1 MYNYSTRLRVPAAGR
16 PRSPGLDFKVVDG
29 RILEIEPERRLV
41 MTWAA
46 HWDDTVTKDPASR
59 VTYELTPIDPTTTKL
74 RLVHADCAGETATFK
89 GSVTSWPLMLSSLK
103 SLLETG
109 KPLAAK

>member
-1 MYNYSTRLRVPAAGR
+1 MYNYSARLRVPAAGR
-16 PRSPGLDFKVVDG
+16 PRPPGLDFKVVEG

-41 MTWAA
+41 MTCAA

-74 RLVHADCAGETATFK
+74 RLVHDNFAGETATFK

-109 KPLAAK
+109 KPVAAK